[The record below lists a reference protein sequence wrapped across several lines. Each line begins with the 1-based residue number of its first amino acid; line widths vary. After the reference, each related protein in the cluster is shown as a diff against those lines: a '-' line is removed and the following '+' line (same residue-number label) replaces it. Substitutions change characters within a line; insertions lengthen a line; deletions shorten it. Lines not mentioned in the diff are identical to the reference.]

1 MRFLK
6 WMTRSKQKELQKR
19 IEELEDQN
27 EILVEQL
34 TKQNETLQDVV
45 VCIRRLAEVDDAM
58 YKDVLAIASVI
69 GTTTEGVLDAEDYLF
84 RFRKKEKDE
93 YLN

>member
-58 YKDVLAIASVI
+58 YKDILAIASVI
-69 GTTTEGVLDAEDYLF
+69 GTATEGVLDVEDYLF

>member
-1 MRFLK
+1 M
-6 WMTRSKQKELQKR
+6 
-19 IEELEDQN
+19 
-27 EILVEQL
+27 

-58 YKDVLAIASVI
+58 YKDILAIASVI
-69 GTTTEGVLDAEDYLF
+69 GTATEGVLDVEDYLF